1 MYQRENGGFSVLIQ
15 KMSMA
20 AMAQF
25 NCDENE
31 REYLSGEKGNKSG
44 NEGWFM
50 ELLLLVLKIS
60 IHRFLKKKINKKT
73 DAMKNN
79 RNKGR
84 VWLMHEKELIGE
96 AKVDSRNCCYF
107 ENIVDWT

>member
-1 MYQRENGGFSVLIQ
+1 MKTNENISVV
-15 KMSMA
+15 
-20 AMAQF
+20 
-25 NCDENE
+25 
-31 REYLSGEKGNKSG
+31 KGIKSG

-50 ELLLLVLKIS
+50 ELLLVLKIS
-60 IHRFLKKKINKKT
+60 IHRFLKKKKKT

-79 RNKGR
+79 SNKGR

-107 ENIVDWT
+107 ENMVDWT